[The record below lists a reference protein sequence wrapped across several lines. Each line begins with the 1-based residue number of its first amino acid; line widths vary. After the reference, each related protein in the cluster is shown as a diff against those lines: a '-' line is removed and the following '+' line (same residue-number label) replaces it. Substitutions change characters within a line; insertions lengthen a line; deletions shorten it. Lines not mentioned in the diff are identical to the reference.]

1 MTRSSIGLVLTLVLA
16 GCAGGQ
22 GESGTAE
29 PSGEDSLPSVR
40 EGTFA
45 VEAVVE
51 TEPVPHDGDAADD
64 PAIWV
69 HPTEPERSLI
79 IGTDKQGGGGLAVY
93 GLDGRELAFQADGAM
108 NNVDLRGTVVVA
120 GNEDDN
126 TLAIYRLEPEGPRL
140 VPIARRPI
148 TPGIRL
154 YGTCLYRSAISG
166 MLYAFVT
173 SERGEVEQWALTES
187 DQRYDGELVRRFAF
201 DSQTEACVADDQAAV
216 VYFGEESTGIWRV
229 SAEPGDDAEGT
240 LVDGTG
246 PDGNLTADVE
256 GLAIA
261 GYADGGVLIASS
273 QGNDR
278 YVVYRLDDGGYV
290 ATFTIEGSGEVDGVS
305 GTDGLEITTRPLG
318 EPFDKGLLVVQD
330 GRNDDDN
337 QNFKLVPLRSLLASA
352 AD

>member
-1 MTRSSIGLVLTLVLA
+1 
-16 GCAGGQ
+16 
-22 GESGTAE
+22 
-29 PSGEDSLPSVR
+29 
-40 EGTFA
+40 
-45 VEAVVE
+45 
-51 TEPVPHDGDAADD
+51 
-64 PAIWV
+64 
-69 HPTEPERSLI
+69 
-79 IGTDKQGGGGLAVY
+79 
-93 GLDGRELAFQADGAM
+93 
-108 NNVDLRGTVVVA
+108 
-120 GNEDDN
+120 
-126 TLAIYRLEPEGPRL
+126 
-140 VPIARRPI
+140 
-148 TPGIRL
+148 
-154 YGTCLYRSAISG
+154 
-166 MLYAFVT
+166 VT
-173 SERGEVEQWALTES
+173 SERGDVEQWALTES

-229 SAEPGDDAEGT
+229 PAEPGDDAEGT